1 MQHSRMMLASFLL
14 FALGVLGQCGE
25 TTRTCSPCVDDYKT
39 KCMPPQREYFC
50 PNGCDP
56 YKMKSCVPTKP
67 YFVPNGCDDYK
78 YKTIP
83 CFKPNTLGICYPDN
97 GTGINWW
104 GLRPRPD
111 TSHPQK

>member
-1 MQHSRMMLASFLL
+1 M
-14 FALGVLGQCGE
+14 
-25 TTRTCSPCVDDYKT
+25 KT
-39 KCMPPQREYFC
+39 
-50 PNGCDP
+50 
-56 YKMKSCVPTKP
+56 CVPTKP

-83 CFKPNTLGICYPDN
+83 CFKPNKFGICYPDG

-111 TSHPQK
+111 SSHPQK